1 METWDGN
8 PFGRGPGSM
17 PPHLA
22 GRDALLARLDVA
34 VGHFERSV
42 DGRRAFDWP
51 VLIGPRGTGKTT
63 LLQALQSRLTGRL
76 PEAFVCY
83 TTPAEYQDVTG
94 LIGSIEAEFGI
105 APNQARLAGSRLA
118 ACCREKPVAI
128 LVDEAHTMEWS
139 DAQRLLG
146 VLQKASRE
154 APLLSVFA
162 GTPHLSAVF
171 KAANAS
177 FEERADLLGV
187 GDLDEAATRDA
198 IYLPLVEHNP
208 TLGIEGRVLDTVVAS
223 CNGYPYFVALW
234 GSELYEAMR
243 AQGTATAD
251 MAVYETAKAAV
262 DDRRRTFYGRRYD
275 EISALGLLG
284 IAAGLAD
291 AFADTRT
298 LDPDSVR
305 KTIAYGR
312 PDVAAELTVDQ
323 ALEALVDL
331 GYIWLPPGTE
341 SYETGIPSLMSYLR
355 ERVIDRPAVRG
366 RPRPHPP
373 TALRLAARNAG
384 VAARVPSR
392 AEALSQTPPS
402 S

>member
-63 LLQALQSRLTGRL
+63 LLQALQSRLAGRM

-94 LIGSIEAEFGI
+94 LIASIEAEFGI
-105 APNQARLAGSRLA
+105 VPNQARLAGSRLA
-118 ACCREKPVAI
+118 DCCREKPVAI
-128 LVDEAHTMEWS
+128 LVDEAHTMEWA

-208 TLGIEGRVLDTVVAS
+208 TLGIEGRVLDTVVAA

-243 AQGTATAD
+243 ARGTATAD
-251 MAVYETAKAAV
+251 MAAYETAKAAV

-355 ERVIDRPAVRG
+355 ERAIDRPAV
-366 RPRPHPP
+366 
-373 TALRLAARNAG
+373 
-384 VAARVPSR
+384 
-392 AEALSQTPPS
+392 SQTPPS

>member
-105 APNQARLAGSRLA
+105 VPNQARLAGSRLA
-118 ACCREKPVAI
+118 DCCREKPVAI

>member
-1 METWDGN
+1 
-8 PFGRGPGSM
+8 
-17 PPHLA
+17 
-22 GRDALLARLDVA
+22 
-34 VGHFERSV
+34 
-42 DGRRAFDWP
+42 
-51 VLIGPRGTGKTT
+51 
-63 LLQALQSRLTGRL
+63 
-76 PEAFVCY
+76 
-83 TTPAEYQDVTG
+83 
-94 LIGSIEAEFGI
+94 
-105 APNQARLAGSRLA
+105 
-118 ACCREKPVAI
+118 
-128 LVDEAHTMEWS
+128 MEWT

-208 TLGIEGRVLDTVVAS
+208 TLGIEGRVLDTVVAA

-262 DDRRRTFYGRRYD
+262 DDRRLTFYRRRYD

-291 AFADTRT
+291 AFADART

-305 KTIAYGR
+305 TTIAYGR
-312 PDVAAELTVDQ
+312 PDAAAELTVDQ

-355 ERVIDRPAVRG
+355 ERAIDRTTVRG
-366 RPRPHPP
+366 RPRPHPLGAP
-373 TALRLAARNAG
+373 RLAARHAG
-384 VAARVPSR
+384 EAARGPSR
-392 AEALSQTPPS
+392 TEAVSQTPPS